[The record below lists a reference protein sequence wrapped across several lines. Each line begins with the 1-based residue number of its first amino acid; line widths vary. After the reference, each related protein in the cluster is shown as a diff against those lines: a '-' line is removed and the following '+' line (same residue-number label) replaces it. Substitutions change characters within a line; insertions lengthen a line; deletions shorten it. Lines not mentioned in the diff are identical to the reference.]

1 MPFPYIDDRSDNAP
15 SEPLDLPVPE
25 RAAQFDPAG
34 YLVEPRLADAINVA
48 LLLGQPL
55 LLTGEAGTG
64 KTQLAHWL
72 AWKLHYGD
80 AQVFNTKSSS
90 TARDLFYT
98 FDTMR
103 RFHAAH
109 TGEGSAENTDY
120 ITYNALGLAILNSQ
134 TRAAVAAVLPPDFP
148 HTGPKRSVVLVDE
161 IDKAPRDFPND
172 LLVEVDAMAFR
183 VAEVRNTEI
192 RAGAKTRPVLVLTSN
207 SERNLPDPFL
217 RRCVFYNI
225 PFPDT
230 ARLKQIVHARLP
242 SLRDGASPMLD
253 SALDFFL
260 GLRDAG
266 LRKRPSTAE
275 LLNWIQ
281 AMVRHGAVPSK
292 PLKESGEPLRRS
304 LSTLAKT
311 QDDASELATY
321 VDAFLKR

>member
-1 MPFPYIDDRSDNAP
+1 MQFPYIDNQSGKAP
-15 SEPLDLPVPE
+15 ATPLELPVPA
-25 RAAQFDPAG
+25 RAGQFDPAG

-64 KTQLAHWL
+64 KTQLAYWL
-72 AWKLHYGD
+72 AWKLHYGEPL
-80 AQVFNTKSSS
+80 VFNTKSAS

-109 TGEGSAENTDY
+109 TGEGSANSTDY

-134 TRAAVAAVLPPDFP
+134 PRAAVEAVLPLDFK
-148 HTGPKRSVVLVDE
+148 HEGPKRSVVLVDE

-172 LLVEVDAMAFR
+172 LLVEVDTMAFR
-183 VAEVRNTEI
+183 VAEVRNTEV
-192 RAGAKTRPVLVLTSN
+192 RASSEQRPVLVLTSN

-225 PFPDT
+225 PFPDQ
-230 ARLKQIVHARLP
+230 ARLVDIVHARLP
-242 SLRDGASPMLD
+242 ALKDGARPLLD
-253 SALDFFL
+253 SALAFFL
-260 GLRDAG
+260 ELREAG
-266 LRKRPSTAE
+266 MRKPPSTAE
-275 LLNWIQ
+275 LLNWLQ
-281 AMVRHGAVPSK
+281 AMVGYGATPSR
-292 PLKESGEPLRRS
+292 PLKESREALRRS

-311 QDDASELATY
+311 QDDASELTSLL
-321 VDAFLKR
+321 DAHLAR